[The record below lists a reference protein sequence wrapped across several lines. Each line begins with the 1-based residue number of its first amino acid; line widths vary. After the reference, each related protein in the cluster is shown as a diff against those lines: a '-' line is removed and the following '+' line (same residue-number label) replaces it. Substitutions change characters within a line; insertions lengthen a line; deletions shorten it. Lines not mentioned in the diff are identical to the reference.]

1 MSNCNQNFFK
11 VILCFLILIQTIFGI
26 LFIGVK
32 FGFTFAISAC
42 NQLGVYRNKCWEGEQ
57 NMRKAQHFL
66 CPPLRASR
74 EGGQN
79 LNCKFK
85 TFGFLDTLKVHV
97 QLPFKDYLISPWDK
111 TRRKKQQINLFNTLQ
126 FQFQIWKVM
135 IALRGMGHCPPLY
148 CVYALACNATVITG
162 KQWNRKTTL

>member
-1 MSNCNQNFFK
+1 MVLLLQFLLAINWAYTEINVGRGSKICAKPNIFF
-11 VILCFLILIQTIFGI
+11 V
-26 LFIGVK
+26 
-32 FGFTFAISAC
+32 
-42 NQLGVYRNKCWEGEQ
+42 
-57 NMRKAQHFL
+57 
-66 CPPLRASR
+66 PPLRASR

-111 TRRKKQQINLFNTLQ
+111 TSRKKQQINLFNTLH

-135 IALRGMGHCPPLY
+135 IALRGMGHCPPPVLCIRPCLQCY
-148 CVYALACNATVITG
+148 SDN
-162 KQWNRKTTL
+162 WKTME